1 MVDDGG
7 RFGFLGWDSLL
18 WEVGSHERPVG
29 DYMEVHT
36 LASFV
41 EELDSI

>member
-1 MVDDGG
+1 MEDGG

-18 WEVGSHERPVG
+18 WEVGSYERPVD

-36 LASFV
+36 LAIYI
-41 EELDSI
+41 EELEDI